1 MIKYTSTII
10 NNIMKILVTGGAG
23 FIGKHLVK
31 YLLKKNH
38 SVTIFDNFSNSSK
51 NSTSILIKLGVKII
65 EGDIKK
71 INEIQNASMNQ
82 NIVIHLA
89 AKISVSESIK
99 NPMETFQNNVDGT
112 KNVLIACEKNNVEKI
127 ILASSAA
134 VYGEGIPK
142 IKLTE
147 ESKMNPISPYGK
159 SKVKME
165 LETKEFEINNNVNC
179 IILRFFNIYG
189 IGQTPEYAGVITKFI
204 ERIKENKPLKIFG
217 DGLQT
222 RDFIAIDDVIDSI
235 YNAILYGKSG
245 TYNIASGK
253 TTTIKE
259 IAELMI
265 SINGGK
271 LDIEYTNEQK
281 GDIRNSE
288 ADISLAK
295 KEIRYFPKFK
305 LDKIKEMLE

>member
-38 SVTIFDNFSNSSK
+38 SVTIFDNFSNSTK

-217 DGLQT
+217 DGFQT

-265 SINGGK
+265 SINGKK

>member
-1 MIKYTSTII
+1 M
-10 NNIMKILVTGGAG
+10 
-23 FIGKHLVK
+23 
-31 YLLKKNH
+31 
-38 SVTIFDNFSNSSK
+38 
-51 NSTSILIKLGVKII
+51 
-65 EGDIKK
+65 
-71 INEIQNASMNQ
+71 
-82 NIVIHLA
+82 
-89 AKISVSESIK
+89 
-99 NPMETFQNNVDGT
+99 
-112 KNVLIACEKNNVEKI
+112 
-127 ILASSAA
+127 
-134 VYGEGIPK
+134 K

-165 LETKEFEINNNVNC
+165 LEIKEFEINNNVNC

-217 DGLQT
+217 DGFQT

-253 TTTIKE
+253 ITTIKE
-259 IAELMI
+259 MAELMI
-265 SINGGK
+265 SINGKK

>member
-1 MIKYTSTII
+1 
-10 NNIMKILVTGGAG
+10 MKILVTGGAG
-23 FIGKHLVK
+23 FIGKYLVK
-31 YLLKKNH
+31 FLLKKNH
-38 SVTIFDNFSNSSK
+38 SVTIFDNFSNSEK
-51 NSTSILIKLGVKII
+51 NSTGILSELGAKII

-71 INEIQNASMNQ
+71 MNDIQNATINQ

-99 NPMETFQNNVDGT
+99 NPKETFQNNVDGT

-147 ESKMNPISPYGK
+147 ESKINPISPYGK
-159 SKVKME
+159 SKIKME
-165 LETKEFEINNNVNC
+165 LETRDFEIKNNLNC

-222 RDFIAIDDVIDSI
+222 RDFVVIDDVVNAIN
-235 YNAILYGKSG
+235 NAILYGKSG

-265 SINGGK
+265 SINGRELG
-271 LDIEYTNEQK
+271 IEYTNEQK

-295 KEIRYFPKFK
+295 TEIKYFPKFK
-305 LDKIKEMLE
+305 LEKIKEMLE

>member
-71 INEIQNASMNQ
+71 INEIQNASINQ

>member
-1 MIKYTSTII
+1 
-10 NNIMKILVTGGAG
+10 MKILVTGGAG

-165 LETKEFEINNNVNC
+165 LEIKEFEINNNVNC

-217 DGLQT
+217 DGFQT

-253 TTTIKE
+253 ITTIKE
-259 IAELMI
+259 MAELMI
-265 SINGGK
+265 SINGKK

>member
-165 LETKEFEINNNVNC
+165 LEIKEFEINNNVNC

-217 DGLQT
+217 DGFQT

-253 TTTIKE
+253 ITTIKE
-259 IAELMI
+259 MAELMI
-265 SINGGK
+265 SINGKK

>member
-38 SVTIFDNFSNSSK
+38 SVTIFDNFSNSTK

-265 SINGGK
+265 SINGKK